1 MKITNF
7 FLAIV
12 MLTLLYSCSSGS
24 DDNPSANSRVVKYE
38 LTGTYSAPLQVIYT
52 NEDGITQ
59 SIDDVTLPWSKEVTV
74 KEGVVTVGL
83 SSSFQTVDATMAGR
97 TLTGKIFVGGL
108 EKQSSSVIAN
118 SSGAIVLS
126 ALVHAL

>member
-1 MKITNF
+1 
-7 FLAIV
+7 

-74 KEGVVTVGL
+74 KAGVVTVGL

>member
-52 NEDGITQ
+52 NEDGVTQ

-74 KEGVVTVGL
+74 KAGVVTVGL

-108 EKQSSSVIAN
+108 EKKSSSVIAN